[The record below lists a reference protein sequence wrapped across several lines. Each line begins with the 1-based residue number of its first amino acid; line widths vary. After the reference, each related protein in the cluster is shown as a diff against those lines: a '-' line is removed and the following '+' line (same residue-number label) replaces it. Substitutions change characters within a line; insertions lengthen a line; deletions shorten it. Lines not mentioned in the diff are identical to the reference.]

1 MRNRGI
7 PAAGFAAWALACGL
21 FLAGQS
27 EEDFRG
33 EREAMVRDQIAA
45 RGVRDARVL
54 DAMRQVP
61 RHRFV
66 PEPYRRESYADT
78 PLPIDGGQTI
88 SQPYI
93 VAFMTESLALRRDDR
108 VLEIGTGSGYQAAVL
123 ACLVDEVDSIEIDPS
138 LAEKASEALARLG
151 YPNVRVRQGDGFF
164 GWAERAP
171 YDAVIVTCASRRIP
185 PPLIDQ
191 LAEGGRLIIPVEKQ
205 PGSQVLTLIV
215 KAGGKIRTR
224 EVLAVRF
231 VPMTGEAGVR

>member
-21 FLAGQS
+21 FFAGQS
-27 EEDFRG
+27 EEDFRK
-33 EREAMVRDQIAA
+33 EREAMVRDQITA
-45 RGVRDARVL
+45 RGVRDAGVL
-54 DAMRQVP
+54 DAMRRVP
-61 RHRFV
+61 RHLFV
-66 PEPYRRESYADT
+66 PESLRREAYADT

-123 ACLVDEVDSIEIDPS
+123 ACIADEVDSIEIDPA
-138 LAEKASEALARLG
+138 LAEKASGTLSRLG

-205 PGSQVLTLIV
+205 PGSQVLTLV
-215 KAGGKIRTR
+215 TKNGGKTRTR